1 LKIVTLGLLWSVCA
15 CLSGCLAP
23 LIEGAREGYDASKRS
38 SLEAKAAAGDAQAQY
53 DLGKTY
59 CCETGPQIERSI
71 SVYDNQK
78 ATEWLCK
85 SALQNY
91 GPAQYKLAL
100 IYSGD
105 EISGLRVLLRAT
117 ALFGDKASALPVAWI
132 WASKAADNGTDKA
145 AALRDSIGQKLT
157 TAERASATAA
167 LSKWKTVP
175 CVWNDVIKPTT
186 SSTADR

>member
-1 LKIVTLGLLWSVCA
+1 MLQNEAHWKPKLPAAMRKRHTILEKPIV
-15 CLSGCLAP
+15 
-23 LIEGAREGYDASKRS
+23 
-38 SLEAKAAAGDAQAQY
+38 AKPA
-53 DLGKTY
+53 
-59 CCETGPQIERSI
+59 PQIERSI
-71 SVYDNQK
+71 SVCDNQK

-117 ALFGDKASALPVAWI
+117 ALFGDKASALPIAWV

-145 AALRDSIGQKLT
+145 ESLRDSIGQKLT

-167 LSKWKTVP
+167 RSNWQTVP
-175 CVWNDVIKPTT
+175 CVWNDVIKPTA
-186 SSTADR
+186 SSAADR